1 MHPGFQI
8 LQHSTA
14 HKLLGEPISEGKT
27 TSHTYIP
34 NGIYFPR
41 VVVFSSTFTK
51 AYTSISP
58 KSSQSL
64 SILPILRDPGNR
76 LKRLN
81 RENIV
86 NTSHLFHISN
96 PYTRIYHV
104 YHCYKI
110 PSFEMKLNY
119 IRLWYISWD
128 ISITRSILYINN
140 VIVYLFC
147 LFCSSLIATFC
158 NSQHSLLNSSHV

>member
-1 MHPGFQI
+1 MLYYIIF
-8 LQHSTA
+8 T
-14 HKLLGEPISEGKT
+14 EGKEFKRCIPVSRFFNIQQPINYWVNRFQRGKPPAIHT
-27 TSHTYIP
+27 YIHTYIP
-34 NGIYFPR
+34 NDIYFPG

-96 PYTRIYHV
+96 RGFTI
-104 YHCYKI
+104 CTI
-110 PSFEMKLNY
+110 
-119 IRLWYISWD
+119 
-128 ISITRSILYINN
+128 
-140 VIVYLFC
+140 VIK
-147 LFCSSLIATFC
+147 
-158 NSQHSLLNSSHV
+158 

>member
-96 PYTRIYHV
+96 PYFHPRIYHV

-110 PSFEMKLNY
+110 TYSFIRNETKLH
-119 IRLWYISWD
+119 
-128 ISITRSILYINN
+128 SIMIYFMRYFDYEKHIIY
-140 VIVYLFC
+140 
-147 LFCSSLIATFC
+147 
-158 NSQHSLLNSSHV
+158 